1 MGITNPIVQNNL
13 FWDSRSKTLHDL
25 SLQPVQNHIEMGM
38 ENISRL
44 IEKLENTA

>member
-1 MGITNPIVQNNL
+1 MAIINPISQNNL

-38 ENISRL
+38 ENLDRL
-44 IEKLENTA
+44 VAKTRSD